1 MAAVEVAMGGI
12 ARALGRILFALV
24 VAALLAQVAAPAIE
38 ATTSSLRLQAG
49 PQRTVTFDASWHA
62 TSTRTT
68 TLSSPVTV
76 TASARHAMS
85 SSEAWIRIASGSLR
99 GRWVRESSVA
109 YIPGFQG
116 RTTYSPP
123 RAGTLAAATY
133 ELYRFASTGAM
144 TEARPWQVAVATPI
158 ETSGRAWI
166 NGRPYVQLASSP
178 NAGWWVPGSTSAPV
192 PIRCTAGSP
201 PDGAAAAIVRSV
213 PSATGEIALTFDMGG
228 RLTDGV
234 AIVHLLTL
242 ERVCATIFPTGT
254 AASTTTGRQVL
265 AAVAAHPELFEVGNH
280 TVHHC
285 NLRDGGGGGACPAKG
300 TRPSGAFVTR
310 ELTDAEAT
318 VSAVAG
324 GSTHPYWRPPYGAV
338 DTTLARVAAAAGYP
352 YTMMWSTDTIDWRPI
367 SDGGPTSAQIAAKVV
382 QGRTAGG
389 IVLMHLGGYHTRNA
403 LFAMV
408 KGLRDAGYTPTT
420 LSGLYRA
427 GP

>member
-1 MAAVEVAMGGI
+1 MAGI
-12 ARALGRILFALV
+12 ARSLGRILLAFV
-24 VAALLAQVAAPAIE
+24 VAALLAQVPAFAVA

-49 PQRTVTFDASWHA
+49 PQRTVSFDASWHA

-76 TASARHAMS
+76 TASARHVVSAR
-85 SSEAWIRIASGSLR
+85 EAWIRIASGSLS

-116 RTTYSPP
+116 RTTYTPP
-123 RAGTLAAATY
+123 RSGTLAPATY

-144 TEARPWQVAVATPI
+144 SEARPWHVATATTI

-166 NGRPYVQLASSP
+166 NGRPYVTLNSGP
-178 NAGWWVPGSTSAPV
+178 NAGWWMPGLTTSPI

-201 PDGAAAAIVRSV
+201 PAGTAAVIVRSV
-213 PSATGEIALTFDMGG
+213 PSATREIALTFDMGG
-228 RLTDGV
+228 RLTDAV
-234 AIVHLLTL
+234 AIVQLLTL
-242 ERVCATIFPTGT
+242 ERICATIFPT
-254 AASTTTGRQVL
+254 AAAATTTTGTQVM

-285 NLRDGGGGGACPAKG
+285 NLRDGGGGSACPPEG
-300 TRPSGAFVTR
+300 TRPSAAFVTR
-310 ELTDAEAT
+310 ELSDAETAI
-318 VSAVAG
+318 AALGG
-324 GSTHPYWRPPYGAV
+324 GSTHPFWRPPYGAV
-338 DTTLARVAAAAGYP
+338 DSTLAGVASAAGYP
-352 YTMMWSTDTIDWRPI
+352 YTIMWSTDTIDWRPV
-367 SDGGPTSAQIAAKVV
+367 SDGGPTAAQIAAKVI